1 LAIEG
6 PGNTAAEIAFPSAFT
21 TFVIWSTTRL
31 IASKRKLIYNGFYY
45 EGPEW
50 IGRSVQES
58 VKTVDG
64 RAKVYAGLMFPDI
77 KNDFEKALDEAFD
90 NGASGVSFFDGPS
103 DEYLHQF
110 KAYLDKKGL
119 KTE

>member
-1 LAIEG
+1 M
-6 PGNTAAEIAFPSAFT
+6 
-21 TFVIWSTTRL
+21 
-31 IASKRKLIYNGFYY
+31 IYNGFYY

-90 NGASGVSFFDGPS
+90 NGASGVSFLTD
-103 DEYLHQF
+103 HQTNICI
-110 KAYLDKKGL
+110 GL
-119 KTE
+119 KPIWTRKD

>member
-1 LAIEG
+1 M
-6 PGNTAAEIAFPSAFT
+6 
-21 TFVIWSTTRL
+21 
-31 IASKRKLIYNGFYY
+31 
-45 EGPEW
+45 
-50 IGRSVQES
+50 
-58 VKTVDG
+58 
-64 RAKVYAGLMFPDI
+64 YAGLMFPDI

>member
-1 LAIEG
+1 MAVWFLMQEHLQIALSPKTPSLATRGSKKTI
-6 PGNTAAEIAFPSAFT
+6 IHS
-21 TFVIWSTTRL
+21 VI
-31 IASKRKLIYNGFYY
+31 
-45 EGPEW
+45 PH
-50 IGRSVQES
+50 
-58 VKTVDG
+58 G

-103 DEYLHQF
+103 DEYLHKF